1 MPAEISWINQKLQS
15 LDRDPDAFTQ
25 LYGEMKK
32 PMYAVAYRI
41 TGNRED
47 AEDSVQEAFVSL
59 LRSEKRASVHNGRAY
74 LFQIVHN
81 EALRRL
87 REHAREVA
95 CEDSGELAGAEPN
108 GLSQNAAFSQDDT
121 WHSEFEGSDVDYAM
135 SRLAPE
141 ERRIVSLRVEAELG
155 YAEIAKVT
163 GLSLATVFRRY
174 RVAIRKLQEYF
185 GRSGENPESG
195 KE

>member
-47 AEDSVQEAFVSL
+47 AEDSVADAFL
-59 LRSEKRASVHNGRAY
+59 GILRKAELGTIRNGRAY
-74 LFQIVHN
+74 LFQTVRN

-87 REHAREVA
+87 RDRESLVV
-95 CEDSGELAGAEPN
+95 CEDPELLRTEEP
-108 GLSQNAAFSQDDT
+108 G
-121 WHSEFEGSDVDYAM
+121 HEGDSDVSIAM
-135 SRLAPE
+135 GRLSSE
-141 ERRIVSLRVEAELG
+141 ERQIVSLRAEAELG
-155 YAEIAKVT
+155 YAEIARIT
-163 GLSLATVFRRY
+163 GLSTATVFRRY
-174 RVAIRKLQEYF
+174 RAAIRNIRAFFARGDEYLPREE
-185 GRSGENPESG
+185 GAG
-195 KE
+195 K

>member
-1 MPAEISWINQKLQS
+1 MPAEVSWINQMLQRLS
-15 LDRDPDAFTQ
+15 SDPDAFTN
-25 LYGEMKK
+25 LYNEMKK

-47 AEDSVQEAFVSL
+47 AEDSVQDAFLNL
-59 LRSEKRASVHNGRAY
+59 LRGGRGSYARNGRAY

-87 REHAREVA
+87 RKR
-95 CEDSGELAGAEPN
+95 SGEIVCGDPAEFTAGAERIF
-108 GLSQNAAFSQDDT
+108 GADSVAGDARDA
-121 WHSEFEGSDVDYAM
+121 EFAGSDIESALCALSD
-135 SRLAPE
+135 E

-163 GLSLATVFRRY
+163 GKSLPTVFRRY
-174 RVAIRKLQEYF
+174 RAAIRKMQQFF
-185 GRSGENPESG
+185 GRNGENPSGG